1 MNIWE
6 KSTPGRGHSKCK
18 VLVAGAYFSCSKK
31 GREASVAGWLE
42 GQREED
48 GRGRERCSQG
58 PGHRGPYGAW
68 KELLTSFLVLWEP
81 PEGFN

>member
-18 VLVAGAYFSCSKK
+18 VPVAGAYFSCSKK

-42 GQREED
+42 DRGRKMEED
-48 GRGRERCSQG
+48 VSDVVKDQVTEGLMEHG
-58 PGHRGPYGAW
+58 
-68 KELLTSFLVLWEP
+68 KSF
-81 PEGFN
+81 